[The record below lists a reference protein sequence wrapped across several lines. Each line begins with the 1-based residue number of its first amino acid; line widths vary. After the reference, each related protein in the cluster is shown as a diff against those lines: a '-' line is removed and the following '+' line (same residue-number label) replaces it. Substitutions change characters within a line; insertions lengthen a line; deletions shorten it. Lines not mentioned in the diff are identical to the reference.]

1 MKKYSNLNRFFGD
14 IIDKKLKDIYH
25 KDIET
30 NNENYLCDIDYIYK
44 NLYNKCSIVSQ
55 VNHDSLLGNKWVQ
68 YKHFI
73 DWCKKNNKVV
83 PDYIPK
89 TYLITTR
96 IIESNDKKIIDKFKS
111 LFKNN
116 KKWIVKPENASF
128 RAGIQVVN
136 SYKHMTEW
144 IGQYINSNWIIQDY
158 VDNPLTIEGRKMHLR
173 IYVLLIKTKQYAQVL
188 VFNKGY
194 IFLAKTKYN
203 KNILAE
209 DSNLSGGD
217 SKEQMRL
224 YPHRLIKDYGEEAY
238 KKILDQINIIVK
250 DTMDA
255 TIDNLSCVNNEVENY
270 KCYKFLGYDILVN
283 SDFKV
288 YLAEINSRTVNVKF
302 PIKNMYENILS
313 IVLDKTKGPLS
324 NDYLLKNKMNF
335 YSVLKRL
342 YLTNEE

>member
-14 IIDKKLKDIYH
+14 IIDKLLKDNYK
-25 KDIET
+25 KDDKS
-30 NNENYLCDIDYIYK
+30 NNGNYLCDIDYMYK
-44 NLYNKCSIVSQ
+44 NLYSKCSIVSQ
-55 VNHDSLLGNKWVQ
+55 VNNDSLLGNKWVQ
-68 YKHFI
+68 YKHFV
-73 DWCKKNNKVV
+73 DWCKKKNKVV

-89 TYLITTR
+89 TYLITTNM
-96 IIESNDKKIIDKFKS
+96 IETNDTKTMNKYKN
-111 LFKNN
+111 LFKDE
-116 KKWIVKPENASF
+116 KKWIIKPENASF

-136 SYKHMTEW
+136 SYNDMINW
-144 IGQYINSNWIIQDY
+144 IKQYINSNWIIQDY
-158 VDNPLTIEGRKMHLR
+158 IDNPLTIEGRKMHLR
-173 IYVLLIKTKQYAQVL
+173 IYVLLIKTKKYSQVL

-224 YPHRLIKDYGEEAY
+224 YPHRIIKDYGKEAY
-238 KKILDQINIIVK
+238 KKILQQINVIVK

-255 TIDNLSCVNNEVENY
+255 TIDNLSCINNKINNY
-270 KCYKFLGYDILVN
+270 KCYKFLGYDILVAN
-283 SDFKV
+283 DFKV

-302 PIKNMYENILS
+302 PIENMYKNILS
-313 IVLDKTKGPLS
+313 IVLDKSDKPLS
-324 NDYLLKNKMNF
+324 NEYLLKNNINF
-335 YSVLKRL
+335 YSILKRL